1 MLRGYLKEI
10 NPSPNLSAPE
20 FVCCIEE
27 MRFFFQFFWRAFCQP
42 VPVRVPLKLRGKTG
56 EPVCVCVCVCV
67 CGCVCAHTKGG
78 KCESTCVSVRTC
90 VCVYVCVCACVRARR
105 TIV

>member
-27 MRFFFQFFWRAFCQP
+27 MRFFFNFF
-42 VPVRVPLKLRGKTG
+42 G
-56 EPVCVCVCVCV
+56 ERFASRCLS
-67 CGCVCAHTKGG
+67 GFLSSLGERQ
-78 KCESTCVSVRTC
+78 ESLC
-90 VCVYVCVCACVRARR
+90 VCVYVGVCVGGRERER
-105 TIV
+105 DRERKKEGEMD